1 MGATF
6 LTTLRINLREKSSL
20 FWLFCFPILL
30 STMFLGMFGNLEA
43 TYEITTMRFAV
54 VADDAYCNA
63 AGARKLLDAMQR
75 EPVEP
80 AACTADGNAPA
91 AGADVDDVDTGGV
104 DLRDLLELT
113 AVDDADAARDLI
125 NADDDVRGFVSV
137 DDEGLPHMTISHA
150 TVSNA
155 NDAMGSPGL
164 PVSLSILNGAFGM
177 FNRQTLTVEQIMR
190 TDPAALAD
198 AGFQEA
204 AGRTPE
210 FTRQVR
216 LTNFKPDED
225 ARYYYALLAMTA
237 LMAMTFAVTTVC
249 STQANLSALGM
260 RRSLAPLTRF
270 RQLMGGFLA
279 SWLCT
284 FCSLVVALLY
294 IHFVCRISFGGRW
307 AATLLAIVV
316 ASFTANALGT
326 LLGSLPKL
334 SAGTKIGRSS
344 PWPSRPCSSGGSAM
358 HTFKTTL
365 KILLAQR
372 LMILI
377 YVVWLCLMMFG
388 LSWSIIAGLAKSDNS
403 TTFDSARPAVAVVS
417 RDVHGEAFGDAL
429 RGFLGK
435 DCDLVDVGTT
445 SEELQTAGSPTRSPT
460 AARSRSSTS
469 SSASPAPTA
478 RSPGCRWTTSCA

>member
-204 AGRTPE
+204 AGQTPE

-334 SAGTKIGRSS
+334 SAGTKIGLTTASS
-344 PWPSRPCSSGGSAM
+344 CALSLLSGLYGSGAM
-358 HTFKTTL
+358 ALSDWIQRHAPVVATINPTQQVTNLFYDILYYDSYTPFFRTVG
-365 KILLAQR
+365 ILLTMSVLALALATVFLRRQR
-372 LMILI
+372 YAHL
-377 YVVWLCLMMFG
+377 
-388 LSWSIIAGLAKSDNS
+388 
-403 TTFDSARPAVAVVS
+403 
-417 RDVHGEAFGDAL
+417 
-429 RGFLGK
+429 
-435 DCDLVDVGTT
+435 
-445 SEELQTAGSPTRSPT
+445 
-460 AARSRSSTS
+460 
-469 SSASPAPTA
+469 
-478 RSPGCRWTTSCA
+478 